1 MKSVLLPVLLLALAA
16 CQSAP
21 GAPTKAPKTLTA
33 GSAAFEVDAAG
44 SLVAIRLHGR
54 NLVAPGQASPLL
66 QVRVDGRWLSPKKAA
81 WNGGECTLSYEGGVC
96 ATVKA
101 QAKAT
106 HLALEIVSVSPK
118 GKVDCAAWGPYPTVV
133 SGIVGEVVGVA
144 RDGAGTG
151 DAVGIQALN
160 PKTIGSGPADE
171 NDMGDQAAQVAPF
184 GSVLQAHCRDRSR
197 PRLLKDY
204 WGQPQY
210 VSPALDDGGVVGS
223 RIALFAAPSAKAL
236 ETIGQIEVAEG
247 LPHPMVGDTW
257 AKVSPQA
264 SASYLIADFGEANIG
279 QAVSFAK
286 RAGLGC
292 VYHSGPFATWG
303 HFALRKSQF
312 PHGWDGFKACAD
324 QARKEG
330 VALGF
335 HTLSNFITPSDP
347 FVTPVPDP
355 RLAQVGASPLTADLA
370 ADAAEIPVESPEFFG
385 KNTTLNTVRIGGEL
399 VRYQGVSAAPPWKL
413 TGCARGAFGTAAA
426 AHARG
431 EAVAKLADHAYK
443 TFLTDPSLS
452 REVGRNIAAF
462 CNQTGAGRF
471 SMDGLEGNFSTGLG
485 DYGRTLFA
493 KAWYDALD
501 PALRGRVACDASNSG
516 HYLWHIHWYYNWG
529 EPWYAGFRDSQ
540 TERRFR
546 NQAFYARNMLP
557 HMLGW
562 FALSSKTSVADIEW
576 MLARCAGFDAGFALA
591 TNAAFVGDQVG
602 ARAEST
608 PEGRKMGEI
617 LDAIRV
623 WESAR
628 LSGAFPEAV
637 KALLRDNKREFHL
650 EKTGKGEWMLYPV
663 VDGKRGDG
671 MKIAAPAKRP
681 RLSGN
686 R

>member
-1 MKSVLLPVLLLALAA
+1 M
-16 CQSAP
+16 
-21 GAPTKAPKTLTA
+21 
-33 GSAAFEVDAAG
+33 
-44 SLVAIRLHGR
+44 
-54 NLVAPGQASPLL
+54 
-66 QVRVDGRWLSPKKAA
+66 
-81 WNGGECTLSYEGGVC
+81 LSYGDSGIRV
-96 ATVKA
+96 TVKA

-106 HLALEIVSVSPK
+106 HLALEVVSVEPA
-118 GKVDCAAWGPYPTVV
+118 GKVDCVQWGPYPTVV

-171 NDMGDQAAQVAPF
+171 NDMGDKAAQVAPF

-223 RIALFAAPSAKAL
+223 RIALFAAPSDKAL
-236 ETIGQIEVAEG
+236 ETIGKIEVAEG
-247 LPHPMVGDTW
+247 LPHPMVGGTW

-264 SASYLIADFGEANIG
+264 NASYLIVDFSEANIG

-303 HFALRKSQF
+303 HFTLRKSEF

-335 HTLSNFITPSDP
+335 HTLSNFITPSDA

-355 RLAQVGASPLTADLA
+355 RLAQVGASPLAADLSV
-370 ADAAEIPVESPEFFG
+370 DAAEIPVESPEFFR
-385 KNTTLNTVRIGGEL
+385 KNTALDTVRIGGEL
-399 VRYQGVSAAPPWKL
+399 VRYQGVSAGAPWKL
-413 TGCARGAFGTAAA
+413 TGCRRGAFGTRAA

-443 TFLTDPSLS
+443 TFLTDPALS
-452 REVGRNIAAF
+452 QEVGRNIAAF
-462 CNQTGAGRF
+462 CNRVGAGRL

-485 DYGRTLFA
+485 DYGRSLFA
-493 KAWYDALD
+493 KAWYDALK
-501 PALRGRVACDASNSG
+501 PELRGRVACDASNSG

-540 TERRFR
+540 TEQRFR

-576 MLARCAGFDAGFALA
+576 MLARCAGYDAGFALA

-602 ARAEST
+602 PRAESS

-617 LDAIRV
+617 LDAIRT

-628 LSGAFPEAV
+628 LSGAFPEGI
-637 KALLRDNKREFHL
+637 KANLRDNTREFHL
-650 EKTGKGEWMLYPV
+650 EKTGVGKWVLYPV
-663 VDGKRGDG
+663 VNGKRGEG
-671 MKIAAPAKRP
+671 VKIAASVKHLPP
-681 RLSGN
+681 R
-686 R
+686 